1 MPLLDGKYEIL
12 AEQPLAPGVVRFD
25 ATTAEGLPVRVV
37 WYELTAD
44 EEAAFERYRRA
55 LRRLSRDGLTDVLE
69 VVSRP
74 GARYVAWRDERS
86 ESSPLAPDG
95 RLAAHLS
102 EVGLAPGNARVRVAD
117 DGPRVSDLPFGAG
130 VAPEPMT
137 ATSEAPRTPHR
148 RGLRA
153 LSDSAL
159 SWALAGVL
167 LLLALAAWSGGF
179 LLRTNDRLI
188 TVPEPGGTT
197 VEALVAQLVTL
208 GLHVEPVPLASDEPA
223 GTVLALDPA
232 PGAALRPGRSVRAS
246 YAVPPGR
253 LAPATVPAVLGLD
266 VDEATARLSAAG
278 LEVGRLARVHEAAP
292 VGAVLAQS
300 ESSSSI
306 VGVGSAV
313 DLVVSLGPAP
323 ETSFI
328 PDLVGLMEDDAL
340 ALASVAGLSSDQVVV
355 EQVDLAG
362 AVPGSVVDQSLAPYR
377 RVRLDTAVL
386 RLLVAGAAS
395 AEPDDGG
402 LPNLSG
408 MSEADARAL
417 AAGFEVRV
425 SYLENAD
432 LPDGVVWQSLRPGT
446 SPSDG
451 PLELAVNVRPVPIPQ
466 PQVHAAVRRPQLR
479 DVPYV
484 WFIEPGI
491 PRQLAQVTAVTLEGV
506 RTVVRT
512 AAVHGG
518 DRLDGSWRTTYPGP
532 VRFELTLNGEPY
544 GGELLVP

>member
-37 WYELTAD
+37 WYELRPD
-44 EEAAFERYRRA
+44 EESAFERYRRA
-55 LRRLSRDGLTDVLE
+55 LRRLTRDDLTDVLE

-74 GARYVAWRDERS
+74 GARYVAWRDERV
-86 ESSPLAPDG
+86 ESSPLDSHG
-95 RLAAHLS
+95 RLAARLS
-102 EVGLAPGNARVRVAD
+102 EVGLAPDNARVRVGD

-130 VAPEPMT
+130 VAPEPLA
-137 ATSEAPRTPHR
+137 ATPATQPATKR

-153 LSDSAL
+153 LADATL

-167 LLLALAAWSGGF
+167 LLLALTAWSAGF
-179 LLRTNDRLI
+179 LLRTNDRLV
-188 TVPEPGGTT
+188 TVPEPGSTT

-208 GLHVEPVPLASDEPA
+208 GLQVEPVPLASDEPA

-232 PGAALRPGRSVRAS
+232 PGTALRPGRSVRVP

-266 VDEATARLSAAG
+266 IDEATARLSAAG

-292 VGAVLAQS
+292 VGAVLSQS
-300 ESSSSI
+300 QTSGST

-328 PDLVGLMEDDAL
+328 PDLVGLTEDDAR

-395 AEPDDGG
+395 AVMDDGA
-402 LPNLSG
+402 LPNLAG
-408 MSEADARAL
+408 MSEMDARAL
-417 AAGFEVRV
+417 ATGFEVRV

-432 LPDGVVWQSLRPGT
+432 LPDGVVWQSLRPGA
-446 SPSDG
+446 SGSDG
-451 PLELAVNVRPVPIPQ
+451 PLELAVNVRPVPIPL
-466 PQVHAAVRRPQLR
+466 PQVHAVVRSPQLR
-479 DVPYV
+479 DVQYV

-491 PRQLAQVTAVTLEGV
+491 PTQLARVTAVTLEGV
-506 RTVVRT
+506 RTLVRT
-512 AAVHGG
+512 ASVRGG
-518 DRLDGSWRTTYPGP
+518 DRLEGSWRTTYPGP